1 MCVPALSPAPFYH
14 STHIFLRLF
23 DPEYI
28 STRFCTYLVSNTFL
42 RSLRAAMRSSG
53 SAILASDTT
62 SFSWMST
69 VYLRRKEETTT
80 RTETGKEGERGG
92 ERCLGQRFANGQIER
107 CDKSLPPMNPKA
119 PRASRRAASS
129 AVLRSQC
136 DPTAV
141 PLLREEDSCSRTAP
155 RRVALG
161 AAGGALQRRSAAA
174 LGSGARRTKQ
184 CRRASQSTDIPRCA
198 PPFA

>member
-129 AVLRSQC
+129 AVLRSKC
-136 DPTAV
+136 DPTAI

-174 LGSGARRTKQ
+174 LGVRSSVAVLPSRPIS
-184 CRRASQSTDIPRCA
+184 RAVPLRSPRHL
-198 PPFA
+198 